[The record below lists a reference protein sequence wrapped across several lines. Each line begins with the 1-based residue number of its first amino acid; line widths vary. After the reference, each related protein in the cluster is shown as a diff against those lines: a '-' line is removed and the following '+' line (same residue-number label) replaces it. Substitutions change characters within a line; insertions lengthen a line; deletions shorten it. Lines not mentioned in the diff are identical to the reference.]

1 MTQTV
6 NDIRRAF
13 LSFFEGRDH
22 LALPSA
28 PLLPQSDPTLLFVN
42 AGMVPFK
49 NIFTGKETPPG
60 PRATTSQ
67 KCVRAG
73 GKHNDLD
80 NVGYTARHH
89 TFFEMLG
96 NFSFGDYFKEEAIDA
111 AWSLVTKE
119 YGIDPS
125 KLLVTVYHTDEEAAG
140 YWRKIAGL
148 PDDRIIRITT
158 SDNFWSMGDTGPCG
172 PCSEIFYDHGE
183 DIPGGP
189 PGSPDEDGD
198 RFIEIW
204 NLVFMQFD
212 QQPGGERVELPKPS
226 IDTGM
231 GLERIAAVLQ
241 GVHSNYEIDLF
252 RKLIGMSAEFTG
264 RPEAGE
270 DAAAHRVI
278 ADHLRSS
285 AFLIAD
291 GVTPSNEGRGYVLR
305 RIMRRA
311 MRYAASLGA
320 KEPLMHRLV
329 PTLVAEMGGQY
340 GELLR
345 AEKLI
350 TDTLR
355 LEEEKFAG
363 LLDRGLKLLSE
374 ETAKLGNGG
383 VLPGEAAFKLYDT
396 YGFPLDL
403 TEDALRRDGFRLDTE
418 GFEAAMQAQKERA
431 RASSQFAGQAGDDK
445 LWYDL
450 ADELGPTEFTGYSQL
465 RTAGQ
470 VTAIVKDGARVDM
483 ASAGDEIMFL
493 SNQTPFYA
501 ESGGQ
506 CGDAGQ
512 AAVEDGARL
521 VVTDTKK
528 KHGLFIHVAEVI
540 EGTLRINDEIDQRV
554 DGERR
559 AKVKSNHSA
568 THLVHA
574 ALRHVLGEHV
584 TQKGSFVGP
593 DSFRFDFSHHQG
605 MTREEIDAVEAEVN
619 AIIRQNAEGHVALMP
634 YDDAIEA
641 GAMALFGEKYDDEV
655 RVLSLGQALNDNK
668 PYSVE
673 LCGGTHV
680 DRSGDIALFVITSE
694 GAVASGIRRIEAVT
708 GEAARSYFKD
718 QTAAAMNAAGALK
731 TKPEKLNER
740 IAALQDEKK
749 ALEKQLVEAR
759 KKAAMGGGAP
769 KAEDIG
775 GVFVTAAVLDGVP
788 SKELR
793 GLIADALKANDNAVA
808 AFVSS
813 NDGKASVSVGVKG
826 VTDTLPAPE
835 LVRLAVE
842 ALGGKGGGGKPDL
855 AHGGGPDVAQ
865 ADAAVE
871 AIKGRI
877 AEARG

>member
-1 MTQTV
+1 
-6 NDIRRAF
+6 
-13 LSFFEGRDH
+13 
-22 LALPSA
+22 
-28 PLLPQSDPTLLFVN
+28 
-42 AGMVPFK
+42 
-49 NIFTGKETPPG
+49 
-60 PRATTSQ
+60 
-67 KCVRAG
+67 
-73 GKHNDLD
+73 
-80 NVGYTARHH
+80 
-89 TFFEMLG
+89 
-96 NFSFGDYFKEEAIDA
+96 
-111 AWSLVTKE
+111 
-119 YGIDPS
+119 
-125 KLLVTVYHTDEEAAG
+125 
-140 YWRKIAGL
+140 
-148 PDDRIIRITT
+148 
-158 SDNFWSMGDTGPCG
+158 
-172 PCSEIFYDHGE
+172 
-183 DIPGGP
+183 
-189 PGSPDEDGD
+189 
-198 RFIEIW
+198 
-204 NLVFMQFD
+204 FMQFE
-212 QQPGGERVELPKPS
+212 QQPDGERVALPKPS

-252 RKLIGMSAEFTG
+252 RQLIGASVEYTS
-264 RPEAGE
+264 RPDVGE

-320 KEPLMHRLV
+320 KDPLMHRLV
-329 PTLVAEMGGQY
+329 PTLTAEMGGQY

-363 LLDRGLKLLSE
+363 LLDRGLKLLSD
-374 ETAKLGNGG
+374 ETSKLKEGG

-403 TEDALRRDGFRLDTE
+403 TEDALRRDGYRLDTD
-418 GFEAAMQAQKERA
+418 GFDASMQAQKERA
-431 RASSQFAGQAGDDK
+431 RSHSQFAGQAGDDK

-450 ADELGPTEFTGYSQL
+450 ADEFGSTEFTGYTQT
-465 RTAGQ
+465 RTVGQ
-470 VTAIVKDGARVDM
+470 VTAIVKEGKRVDD

-493 SNQTPFYA
+493 TNQTPFYG

-506 CGDAGQ
+506 CGDAGE
-512 AAVEDGARL
+512 AAVDGAANL
-521 VVTDTKK
+521 VVSDTKK
-528 KHGLFIHVAEVI
+528 KHGLYIHVAKVI
-540 EGTLRINDEIDQRV
+540 DGTLNVGQEIDLCIDV
-554 DGERR
+554 KRR
-559 AKVKSNHSA
+559 SNVKSNHSA

-605 MTREEIDAVEAEVN
+605 MTRAEIDAVEAEVN
-619 AIIRQNAEGHVALMP
+619 AVIRQNTEGHVALMP

-655 RVLSLGQALNDNK
+655 RVLSLGEDLQDNK

-694 GAVASGIRRIEAVT
+694 AAVASGIRRIEAVT
-708 GEAARSYFKD
+708 GEAARAYFKA
-718 QTAAAMNAAGALK
+718 QSSAAMAAAGALK
-731 TKPEKLNER
+731 TKPEKLTER
-740 IAALQDEKK
+740 VAALQEEKK

-759 KKAAMGGGAP
+759 KKAAMGNGAP

-788 SKELR
+788 AKELR
-793 GLIADALKANDNAVA
+793 GLITDALKTNDQAVA

-835 LVRLAVE
+835 LVKLAVE

-855 AHGGGPDVAQ
+855 AHGGGPNVA
-865 ADAAVE
+865 AAGSAVE